1 MQAVASTETKKI
13 PLQHPEG
20 VGGRT
25 DYIGSPG
32 IIDEKPQA
40 FLVDRM
46 FPGAEIAPHFH
57 DVDQYQ
63 VVVGGYCNMGKK
75 AAPPVSFQYA
85 DAYTPYGPIRGKE
98 EGFSF
103 FTLRPI
109 ASGGFFPMPG
119 SRQDMPGR
127 AGRNIS
133 AHFDRSGPAPAA
145 GQCEEVALMDEQGDG
160 VDARGF
166 RLGAGG
172 AMTGPASDG
181 GGQYYLVCE
190 GEVTHNG
197 KTLPQWSLAHV
208 QPGEAGWSERR
219 RRAGA
224 AILPPQRPPRLQPS
238 RIGKARPSR
247 LPLPPWSASWRDGGT
262 ARFVANWSALKRISK
277 RRPRQRKAALTIGYL

>member
-1 MQAVASTETKKI
+1 MQAVASTETTKV

-25 DYIGSPG
+25 DYIGTPG
-32 IIDEKPQA
+32 IINAEPQA

-46 FPGAEIAPHFH
+46 FAGATIAPHFH

-63 VVVGGYCNMGKK
+63 VVVDGYCNMGKN

-85 DAYTPYGPIRGKE
+85 DAYTPYGPIKGE
-98 EGFSF
+98 EKGFSF
-103 FTLRPI
+103 FTLRPV

-133 AHFDRSGPAPAA
+133 AHFARTGPAPAA
-145 GQCEEVALMDEQGDG
+145 GECVEAALMEEQGDG

-166 RLGAGG
+166 RLGAG
-172 AMTGPASDG
+172 ASMTGPASEG

-190 GEVTHNG
+190 GAVTHNS
-197 KTLPQWSLAHV
+197 KVLPQWSLAHV
-208 QPGEAGWSERR
+208 LAGEDAPTMQAGPEGADVLVLQFCRPSERPGSNPAELAKRDPAAYRSRPGAPPGE
-219 RRAGA
+219 
-224 AILPPQRPPRLQPS
+224 
-238 RIGKARPSR
+238 
-247 LPLPPWSASWRDGGT
+247 T
-262 ARFVANWSALKRISK
+262 AFDK
-277 RRPRQRKAALTIGYL
+277 